1 VINILCGTDSK
12 YLKRKEV
19 NQMKKTITVV
29 LSLLFILAVTSVTFA
44 AEKQVAPAP
53 AAKAAPAAPAAKAV
67 EQHVKGDI
75 TAVDANAMT
84 VTVKGK
90 KGDVTVTVDAKT
102 EFKLGKDKKTV
113 ADLKV
118 GEKVKILYHEA
129 DGKNIAK
136 SISEAPKK

>member
-1 VINILCGTDSK
+1 
-12 YLKRKEV
+12 
-19 NQMKKTITVV
+19 MKKTIAVV
-29 LSLLFILAVTSVTFA
+29 LSLIFILAVTSVTFA
-44 AEKQVAPAP
+44 AEKHAAPAP
-53 AAKAAPAAPAAKAV
+53 AAKAV
-67 EQHVKGDI
+67 EKHVKGDI

-113 ADLKV
+113 SDLKV

-136 SISEAPKK
+136 SISEPPKK

>member
-1 VINILCGTDSK
+1 VWKDSK

-19 NQMKKTITVV
+19 IQMKKTIAVV
-29 LSLLFILAVTSVTFA
+29 LSLIFILAVTSVTFA
-44 AEKQVAPAP
+44 AEKQAAPAP
-53 AAKAAPAAPAAKAV
+53 AANAV
-67 EQHVKGDI
+67 EKHVKGHI

-118 GEKVKILYHEA
+118 GDKVKILYHEA
-129 DGKNIAK
+129 DGKNTAK

>member
-1 VINILCGTDSK
+1 
-12 YLKRKEV
+12 
-19 NQMKKTITVV
+19 MKKTIAVV

-44 AEKQVAPAP
+44 AEKQAAP
-53 AAKAAPAAPAAKAV
+53 AAQQPAAKAAPAAKAV